1 MDPVTAQ
8 LAKPFPAKGIRPGDV
23 VSGVL
28 AGLICGVLA
37 VFVVAWS
44 QGGITAFDP
53 DSFIDSVLAV
63 LRRFYPH

>member
-8 LAKPFPAKGIRPGDV
+8 LTKPMPAKAIRPGDV

-28 AGLICGVLA
+28 AGLVCGVLA
-37 VFVVAWS
+37 VFVVAWT

-53 DSFIDSVLAV
+53 DIFIDSVLAV
-63 LRRFYPH
+63 LRRLYPH